1 MIKITEFLFLIVM
14 CITIAAC
21 SGGNIKQNSIGYLS
35 KGLYDFTMF
44 DSTGVKIA
52 EGSLMV
58 KSFEDSKISG
68 VYSFTKVYQ
77 EFDGYNSM
85 NKGEFTGKVNSKKNM
100 VLINTNPMQADNN
113 VFFNL
118 KIEPS
123 SLKGDWYYTV
133 SRRVSTPC
141 RVEFLKTN

>member
-1 MIKITEFLFLIVM
+1 MIKITEFLLSILI
-14 CITIAAC
+14 CISIAAC
-21 SGGNIKQNSIGYLS
+21 SGGNSKQNSKGYLS
-35 KGLYDFTMF
+35 QGSYDFTMY
-44 DSTGVKIA
+44 DSTGAKIA

-58 KSFEDSKISG
+58 KSFKDSKISG

-141 RVEFLKTN
+141 RVEFLKSN

>member
-1 MIKITEFLFLIVM
+1 MIKITEFLFFIVI
-14 CITIAAC
+14 CISIADC
-21 SGGNIKQNSIGYLS
+21 SGGNSKQNSIGYLS
-35 KGLYDFTMF
+35 KETYDFTMY
-44 DSTGVKIA
+44 DSSGAKIA

-58 KSFEDSKISG
+58 KSFKDNKISG

-77 EFDGYNSM
+77 EFDGYKSM
-85 NKGEFTGKVNSKKNM
+85 NKGEFTGKVNSKENM
-100 VLINTNPMQADNN
+100 VLINTNPLQADNN

-118 KIEPS
+118 KVKPS

-141 RVEFLKTN
+141 RVEFFKN